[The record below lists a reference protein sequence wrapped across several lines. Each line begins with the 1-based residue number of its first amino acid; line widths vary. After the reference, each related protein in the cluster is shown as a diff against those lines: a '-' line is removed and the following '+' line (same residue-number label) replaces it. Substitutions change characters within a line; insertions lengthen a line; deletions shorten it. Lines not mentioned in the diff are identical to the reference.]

1 MIAVSVNGAADL
13 DGPGYI
19 LPHEHIYIDITSQ
32 YAESADGKDSGSAPE
47 VVGIN
52 NLDRLS
58 RDPYA
63 VRDNLILSDKKIMEK
78 EVSRFAEIGGR
89 LMVDATTREMGRDPA
104 ALREISFRTGI
115 EIVCGCGYYTKSM
128 HPEDMG
134 SRSEERIADEMVKE
148 LTEGIDDTGI
158 RAGVIGEI
166 GTSEAIYPNEA
177 KVLRAAAKAH
187 IKTNAG
193 ILVHT
198 YPWGKN
204 GIEAAML
211 LLRAGA
217 DPVKICICHT
227 DVELDAGYI
236 GSLLDLGITVEFDNF
251 GKEYYID
258 RKNRKFAGGVF
269 ARDIERVH
277 AVRDAVEK
285 GCAGQIMISNDICL
299 KTMLHA
305 YGGWGYDHIASH
317 IVPMMREAGIS
328 ISDINTVIH
337 SNPAKF
343 LARYRLS

>member
-1 MIAVSVNGAADL
+1 MYAVSVNGLTDL
-13 DGPGYI
+13 DRSGYI

-32 YAESADGKDSGSAPE
+32 YIECADEKDLCPAPE
-47 VVGIN
+47 IVGID

-63 VRDNLILSDKKIMEK
+63 VRDNLILSDKTVMEK
-78 EVSRFAEIGGR
+78 EVSRFAGIGGR
-89 LMVDATTREMGRDPA
+89 LMVDATTREMGRAPT
-104 ALREISFRTGI
+104 ALREISHRTGI
-115 EIVCGCGYYTKSM
+115 DIVCGCGYYTKSM

-134 SRSEERIADEMVKE
+134 TRSEEHIAYEMSKE
-148 LTEGIDDTGI
+148 LTDGIDDTGI

-166 GTSEAIYPNEA
+166 GTSEVIYPDEA

-187 IKTNAG
+187 AKTGAG

-204 GIEAAML
+204 GMEAALL

-217 DPVKICICHT
+217 DPMKICICHT
-227 DVELDAGYI
+227 DVELDSGYI

-258 RKNRKFAGGVF
+258 RKDRKFAGGVF
-269 ARDIERVH
+269 ARDIERVY
-277 AVRDAVEK
+277 AVRDVVEK

-317 IVPMMREAGIS
+317 IVPMMEEAGIS
-328 ISDINTVIH
+328 VSDINTIIH
-337 SNPAKF
+337 SNPVRF
-343 LARYRLS
+343 LGRIPHS